1 MARNERSTPVKRSR
15 RHAPAGGVKGAVL
28 AAGLLAVMGVAAV
41 LVSGLLGGS
50 PVLTGDAGAGPSS
63 SAEVTS
69 SADATTT
76 EVPSSAAVA
85 TAAAEAPS
93 VGATPIPEPPPPP
106 RAVIAWQPSHQGDTG
121 YDGWREYEICG
132 DIMERT
138 IGLLDD
144 FSHVRAWTLEHG
156 LTGSNSYAR
165 GPSNTKAFDVE
176 LELANAGQ
184 ADAFV
189 SLHNDGGAPSGVLG
203 MCMPGDARSR
213 ALAEQLVA
221 SVCASTGL
229 SNRGI
234 REERLYSLESDK
246 NHAELRLLLEIGDNQ
261 RDRELLEDP
270 AQRQVIAGAIAS
282 GVRAWDW

>member
-1 MARNERSTPVKRSR
+1 M
-15 RHAPAGGVKGAVL
+15 
-28 AAGLLAVMGVAAV
+28 

-50 PVLTGDAGAGPSS
+50 PVLTAGAEPGPSP
-63 SAEVTS
+63 
-69 SADATTT
+69 SADATATGAAPRA
-76 EVPSSAAVA
+76 EVEATSTAQSPSIA
-85 TAAAEAPS
+85 
-93 VGATPIPEPPPPP
+93 ATPLPEPPAPP

-138 IGLLDD
+138 IAALGD

-176 LELANAGQ
+176 LELANTGG
-184 ADAFV
+184 ADVFI

-203 MCMPGDARSR
+203 MCMPGDAESR
-213 ALAEQLVA
+213 ALTEQLVA
-221 SVCASTGL
+221 SVCAATGL
-229 SNRGI
+229 PNRGI
-234 REERLYSLESDK
+234 REERLYSLEPDK

-261 RDRELLEDP
+261 RDRALLEEP
-270 AQRQVIAGAIAS
+270 AKRQVIAEAIAS